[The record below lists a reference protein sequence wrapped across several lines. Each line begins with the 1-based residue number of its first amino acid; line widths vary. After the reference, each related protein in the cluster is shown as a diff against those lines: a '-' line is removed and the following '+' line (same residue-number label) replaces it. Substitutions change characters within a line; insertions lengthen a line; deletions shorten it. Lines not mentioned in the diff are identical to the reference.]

1 MCVIHKNINS
11 PSKMLK
17 NGFQNRNKTRK
28 NLPMLKNQVGL
39 WSFAPYID
47 DERQSEVQR
56 GQEGGDRAQG
66 SMETTWIGANKG

>member
-1 MCVIHKNINS
+1 
-11 PSKMLK
+11 
-17 NGFQNRNKTRK
+17 
-28 NLPMLKNQVGL
+28 MLKNQVGL